1 MLRTV
6 FVFLSFCAL
15 FESVLHAQDWAAVQL
30 LPPNTPVRIAELGG
44 SGREIR
50 GRIASVDENQ
60 LRLLRGGRIVPLP
73 RTSIARIDQERR
85 DPIWEGVL
93 FGALYAVA
101 MRIAF
106 ADEACAR
113 WPEPQCSIAGIA
125 LSAAAGGFIDFQI
138 RGYRRI
144 YDAPATIVTIVR
156 WSF

>member
-1 MLRTV
+1 MLKAV
-6 FVFLSFCAL
+6 FVFLSFFAL
-15 FESVLHAQDWAAVQL
+15 FEPTVHAQDWAAVQL

-50 GRIASVDENQ
+50 GRIDTVDEKQ
-60 LRLLRGGRIVPLP
+60 LMLRRGSRIVPVP

-144 YDAPATIVTIVR
+144 YNAPATTVTVLR